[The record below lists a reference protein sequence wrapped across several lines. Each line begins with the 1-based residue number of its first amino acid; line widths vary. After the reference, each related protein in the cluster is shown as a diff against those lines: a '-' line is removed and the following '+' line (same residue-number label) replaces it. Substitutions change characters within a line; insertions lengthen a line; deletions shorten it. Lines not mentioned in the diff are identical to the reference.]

1 MTEKTQCST
10 QRRPSEGT
18 VDKESC
24 TTKVQEGG
32 CTAWFTILGSV
43 LVYYAS
49 FGILNSFGFFQDFYT
64 NNFLKNA
71 PASTIAFIGTFQ
83 MALMNFL
90 AAVSGA
96 LCDRYG
102 VTVSRSVSAL
112 MRRS

>member
-10 QRRPSEGT
+10 ECGPSGDT
-18 VDKESC
+18 VDTESC
-24 TTKVQEGG
+24 IIKDQEGG
-32 CTAWFTILGSV
+32 RAAWFTILGSV

-64 NNFLKNA
+64 NNFLKNS
-71 PASTIAFIGTFQ
+71 PASTIAFIGTLQ
-83 MALMNFL
+83 MALMNSL

-102 VTVSRSVSAL
+102 VTVS
-112 MRRS
+112 